1 MGTLNIF
8 LLGSSCIKINITAKF
23 KDLCQYFREKMA
35 LMIAYT
41 EGKGWGVK
49 CAWKEGSKL

>member
-41 EGKGWGVK
+41 EGKGWGAK
-49 CAWKEGSKL
+49 FEGKRE

>member
-8 LLGSSCIKINITAKF
+8 FLGSSCIKINITAKF

-35 LMIAYT
+35 FIMIAYT
-41 EGKGWGVK
+41 EGKSWGVK
-49 CAWKEGSKL
+49 CA